1 MMHKGVRQQCLV
13 VVRAMGNI
21 CLNVVDEKGEGGG
34 GVEAIFT
41 AVDIVVIA
49 AAVVAVYS
57 FPTVVIGEGIT
68 LITVTDVVWGAVGR
82 GILQYLFMFFC
93 FPFRMHFI

>member
-1 MMHKGVRQQCLV
+1 MV

-21 CLNVVDEKGEGGG
+21 CLNVVDEEGEGGV
-34 GVEAIFT
+34 GVEAIFA

-57 FPTVVIGEGIT
+57 SSLPSWEG
-68 LITVTDVVWGAVGR
+68 
-82 GILQYLFMFFC
+82 
-93 FPFRMHFI
+93 